1 MSPTYRYQRGIGMPA
16 GLSLGPPG
24 PLPPMVKALIVA
36 NTAAYLLQ
44 LLTPDSVLVLW
55 FGLIPRAVIGGLELW
70 RVATYQFLHGG
81 VWHLAL
87 NMLVLWM
94 FGTELEQRWGPR
106 FFLKYY
112 MLCAVGGG
120 LTYTFVRAGS
130 MMPSVGASDAIYG
143 VLMAYGIWF
152 PNRVVLLAFLFPIR
166 VRHLIVF
173 LIALELVQA
182 MESTG
187 AGIAYAAHLGGMA
200 FGYGYLRWWIK
211 GGPSLGP
218 LPGWH
223 DLRRAYFR
231 WKLRRLQRKRFG
243 PRGGGPR
250 TLH

>member
-130 MMPSVGASDAIYG
+130 PIPSVGASGAIYG
-143 VLMAYGIWF
+143 VLLAYGMWF
-152 PNRVVLLAFLFPIR
+152 PNRVVLLVSDPRAPFDRILDR
-166 VRHLIVF
+166 TR
-173 LIALELVQA
+173 AC
-182 MESTG
+182 
-187 AGIAYAAHLGGMA
+187 AGHGVDRRGHCLRRSSRRDGLRLRIPEMVDQGRTKSWSASGMA
-200 FGYGYLRWWIK
+200 
-211 GGPSLGP
+211 
-218 LPGWH
+218 
-223 DLRRAYFR
+223 
-231 WKLRRLQRKRFG
+231 
-243 PRGGGPR
+243 
-250 TLH
+250 